1 MKMACYL
8 DLNLSFEA
16 SQDDIKK
23 SYKEL
28 SLKYHPDKNPEGKE
42 IFQQIN
48 TSYKIL
54 SNEYLRTIYDHGKL
68 QQYLNIKET
77 LLSQMNEEVISKI
90 LISVGDEITSTYNRL
105 EFIEDLNNK
114 NIDKITAIFMKAY
127 FENDEVFKTTYITI
141 IASAFLVGSILW
153 LWNKIKTITPY
164 ILTGIIFYYGF
175 PKLLK

>member
-1 MKMACYL
+1 MARYL

-48 TSYKIL
+48 ASYKIL
-54 SNEYLRTIYDHGKL
+54 SNEHLKIIYDYGKL
-68 QQYLNIKET
+68 QEYLNIKEQI
-77 LLSQMNEEVISKI
+77 LPQMNVEVISKI
-90 LISVGDEITSTYNRL
+90 LLTVRNEITSTYNRL
-105 EFIEDLNNK
+105 EFIDDLNNK
-114 NIDKITAIFMKAY
+114 DMDKITAIFMKAY
-127 FENDEVFKTTYITI
+127 YEDDKIFKSTYITI

-153 LWNKIKTITPY
+153 VWDKIKTVSPY
-164 ILTGIIFYYGF
+164 ILTGILFYYGV

>member
-48 TSYKIL
+48 KSYKIL
-54 SNEYLRTIYDHGKL
+54 SNEYLRIIYDHGKL

-77 LLSQMNEEVISKI
+77 MLSQMNDEVISKI
-90 LISVGDEITSTYNRL
+90 LISVGNEITSTYNRL
-105 EFIEDLNNK
+105 EFIDDLNNK

-127 FENDEVFKTTYITI
+127 YGDDEVFKTTYITI
-141 IASAFLVGSILW
+141 IASAFLAGSILW
-153 LWNKIKTITPY
+153 IWNKIKTVTPY
-164 ILTGIIFYYGF
+164 ILTGIIFYYGV